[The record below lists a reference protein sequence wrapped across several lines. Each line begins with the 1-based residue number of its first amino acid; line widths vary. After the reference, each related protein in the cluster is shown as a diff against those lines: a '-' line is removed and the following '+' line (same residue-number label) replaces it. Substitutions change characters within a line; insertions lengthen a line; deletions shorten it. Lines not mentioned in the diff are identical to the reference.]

1 MVSFLK
7 KLLGEEKREDERA
20 VITDSELE
28 EFVEIDVD
36 APKNQ
41 EILFY
46 VKPLV
51 ISEYLD
57 VKPAL
62 RLIREGKYILLIN
75 TKPLK
80 TRDSVELK
88 RVVEKLKQAV
98 DSLGGDIIGFGKGE
112 WLLVTPPGIKV
123 DRGNEEKRE
132 EEKEE
137 E

>member
-7 KLLGEEKREDERA
+7 KLLGEEEKKESFVTE
-20 VITDSELE
+20 TELE

-36 APKNQ
+36 EARKD

-51 ISEYLD
+51 LNEYLD
-57 VKPAL
+57 IKPAI

-80 TRDSVELK
+80 LRDNVELK
-88 RVVEKLKQAV
+88 RAVEKIKQTV

-123 DRGNEEKRE
+123 ERPGE
-132 EEKEE
+132 EEKKEE
-137 E
+137 EREE